1 MAHGRLSFRRKC
13 EGGKPVNKQLLIKCL
28 KAFFVGLVLLLLYAP
43 ILLLAVYSFDKTN
56 MIGRFEGF
64 SFTHY
69 AALFQNSKV
78 LGMIGNT
85 FLLAFVAATLST
97 ILGTMGALGM
107 FYSKKRM
114 KMLIHG
120 ASQIPVINAEIVTAL
135 SLAVTFVAIGLGKS
149 YFTLLIGHM
158 VICTPFVVL
167 SVMPKLKQMDNSLYE
182 AALDLGASPF
192 KALMQVVLPQI
203 IPGVISGFMLA
214 VTLSL
219 DDYIV
224 TMYTRPS
231 GFETISTYVYNATT
245 KGNAHTAVTLASLWA
260 LTTIIFVVIVLFVLI
275 SNLTGRKKEADR

>member
-1 MAHGRLSFRRKC
+1 MKHTVLK
-13 EGGKPVNKQLLIKCL
+13 NCL
-28 KAFFVGLVLLLLYAP
+28 KAFVVGLVLLLLYLP

-85 FLLAFVAATLST
+85 FLLAFLAAILST
-97 ILGTMGALGM
+97 VLGTMGALGM
-107 FYSKKRM
+107 FYSKKRV
-114 KMLIHG
+114 KMLING

-158 VICTPFVVL
+158 VMCTPFVVL

-224 TMYTRPS
+224 TMYTRPA

-275 SNLTGRKKEADR
+275 SNLAGRKKEADR